1 MFYNRLGMNR
11 RTTIAIGL
19 VSAAGLAALA
29 GCSPSSSPSPTP
41 TQSSASPTNNSS
53 TITTY
58 KLYSGGT
65 ATVAG
70 DATQYTTSGGAMTVD
85 SATGSGTGVLA
96 ATINVAAISNTP
108 NQPSGWELRLVTNGE
123 GVVQSG
129 SLISPG
135 SQYKVSQPSG
145 KINFL
150 TTGSGTTLTTTTP
163 IKVQRGTE
171 TPTTLTVNIPGTK

>member
-1 MFYNRLGMNR
+1 MFDNRLSMNR

-19 VSAAGLAALA
+19 VSAAGLAALV
-29 GCSPSSSPSPTP
+29 GCSSSSSPSPTP
-41 TQSSASPTNNSS
+41 TQSSASPTSGSS

-70 DATQYTTSGGAMTVD
+70 DPTQYTTSGGVMTVD

-135 SQYKVSQPSG
+135 SQYKVAQPSG

-150 TTGSGTTLTTTTP
+150 TTDSGTTLTTTTP
-163 IKVQRGTE
+163 IKVQRGSE
-171 TPTTLTVNIPGTK
+171 TPTTLTMNILGTK